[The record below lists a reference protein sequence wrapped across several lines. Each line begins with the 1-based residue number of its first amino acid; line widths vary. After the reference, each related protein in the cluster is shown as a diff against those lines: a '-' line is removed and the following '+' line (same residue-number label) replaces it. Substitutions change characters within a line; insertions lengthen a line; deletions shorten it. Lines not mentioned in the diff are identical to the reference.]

1 MSARGDHQG
10 TINGSLVATSLDLV
24 ISARKIEDMAAL
36 VDLQEVTK
44 RFASGPLVLD
54 RISFAVEEGA
64 TVALLGASGSGKT
77 TALRLINR
85 LASPD
90 EGRVLVLGRPA
101 TEWDVVDLR
110 RRIGYVIQEGG
121 LFPHFTIARNVG
133 LVPERMKWSGT
144 KIRDRVHELLTLVGL
159 NPDEFGARFPRELS
173 GGQRQR
179 VGIAR
184 ALAVDPPLLLLDE
197 PFGALDPIT
206 RRRLQEELR
215 ALVKRLGKTAV
226 IVTHDLA
233 EACRVADE
241 IVMLHEGRIAQRAT
255 PRALLASPATGY
267 VASFVSASLP
277 E

>member
-1 MSARGDHQG
+1 
-10 TINGSLVATSLDLV
+10 
-24 ISARKIEDMAAL
+24 MAAL

-133 LVPERMKWSGT
+133 LVPERMKWSET

-197 PFGALDPIT
+197 PFGA
-206 RRRLQEELR
+206 
-215 ALVKRLGKTAV
+215 
-226 IVTHDLA
+226 
-233 EACRVADE
+233 
-241 IVMLHEGRIAQRAT
+241 
-255 PRALLASPATGY
+255 
-267 VASFVSASLP
+267 
-277 E
+277 

>member
-1 MSARGDHQG
+1 MS
-10 TINGSLVATSLDLV
+10 
-24 ISARKIEDMAAL
+24 AL

-44 RFASGPLVLD
+44 RFGSGPPVLD
-54 RISFAVEEGA
+54 HVSMPVEEGSIL
-64 TVALLGASGSGKT
+64 ALLGASGSGKT

-85 LASPD
+85 LAQPD
-90 EGRVLVLGRPA
+90 HGRVIVLGRSA
-101 TEWDVVDLR
+101 GDWDVVELR

-121 LFPHFTIARNVG
+121 LFPHFTVARNVG
-133 LVPERMKWSGT
+133 LVPERMGVSQARVK
-144 KIRDRVHELLTLVGL
+144 DRVHDLLKLVGL
-159 NPDEFGARFPRELS
+159 EPADFVARFPRELS

-179 VGIAR
+179 VGLAR
-184 ALAVDPPLLLLDE
+184 ALAADPPLLLFDE

-206 RRRLQEELR
+206 RRRLQDEFR
-215 ALVKRLGKTAV
+215 ALVKRLAKTAI

-241 IVMLHEGRIAQRAT
+241 IVVLHEGRVAQRAI
-255 PRALLASPATGY
+255 PRELLASPASGY

>member
-1 MSARGDHQG
+1 
-10 TINGSLVATSLDLV
+10 
-24 ISARKIEDMAAL
+24 MAAL

-44 RFASGPLVLD
+44 RFGSGPLVLD
-54 RISFAVEEGA
+54 RISIAVEEGS
-64 TVALLGASGSGKT
+64 TLALLGASGSGKT

-90 EGRVLVLGRPA
+90 QGRVMVLGRA
-101 TEWDVVDLR
+101 ASEWDVVDLR

-121 LFPHFTIARNVG
+121 LFPHFTVARNVG
-133 LVPERMKWSGT
+133 LVPERMNWAQAR
-144 KIRDRVHELLTLVGL
+144 IRDRVHELLTLVGL
-159 NPDEFGARFPRELS
+159 EPEGFATRFPRELS

-184 ALAVDPPLLLLDE
+184 ALAADPPLLLFDE

-206 RRRLQEELR
+206 RRRLQDELR

-226 IVTHDLA
+226 VVTHDLA
-233 EACRVADE
+233 EACRVADD
-241 IVMLHEGRIAQRAT
+241 IAVVHEGQIAQRAT
-255 PRALLASPATGY
+255 PEALIASPAPGY
-267 VASFVSASLP
+267 VAAFVAASLP